1 MIKLVFGKKTA
12 PTGKK
17 YFFFG
22 LLYSYK
28 NMLKPKHPQS
38 KAQARQAH
46 SRRQRY
52 LWIGVPVLILLVI
65 VALLMSRNIKRKRLQ
80 AMDTQARTE
89 SILPVKVM
97 EVKTEDLLRQV
108 RCSGIIKAW
117 QQAII
122 LSEVAGRVKSIS
134 AKVGDLLQPDAPI
147 LKIDDEMHKYTVEQA
162 EANVLKLEAN
172 RTTSRR
178 ELKRQKSLFKNKVI
192 ADYEFDLAKAK
203 EKADLAMLNSSK
215 ASLKIARRDLRETL
229 ITSPIEGILAE
240 RFVDTGT
247 NVTPGTRVAT
257 VVEINQVKIKVGI
270 SEKEIGEIKEGQE
283 VSIETD
289 AYPGQKYTGSVYSVG
304 TKADDSTLSFPVEI
318 VVNNIQ
324 NPVLKPGMVARAI
337 IKTGIYSDV
346 MALPQEAVLNKNQQP
361 FVWIVDSGTVHKVLV
376 TPTTVAG
383 SQVII
388 NSSLKP
394 GALVVVSGLKRVFE
408 GSRVQIMEE

>member
-192 ADYEFDLAKAK
+192 ADYEFDIAKAK

-257 VVEINQVKIKVGI
+257 VVETNQVKIKVGI

-304 TKADDSTLSFPVEI
+304 TKADDSTLSFPIEI

-361 FVWIVDSGTVHKVLV
+361 FVWIVDNGTVHKVLV

>member
-203 EKADLAMLNSSK
+203 EKADLAMLNSAK

-257 VVEINQVKIKVGI
+257 VVETNQVKIKVGI

-304 TKADDSTLSFPVEI
+304 TKADDSTLSFPIEI

-361 FVWIVDSGTVHKVLV
+361 FVWIVDNGTVHKVLV

-394 GALVVVSGLKRVFE
+394 GSLVVVSGLKRVFE

>member
-257 VVEINQVKIKVGI
+257 VVETNQVKIKVGI

-289 AYPGQKYTGSVYSVG
+289 AYPGQKHTGSVYSVG
-304 TKADDSTLSFPVEI
+304 TKADDSTLSFPIEI

-361 FVWIVDSGTVHKVLV
+361 FVWIVDNGTVHKVLV

-383 SQVII
+383 SQIII

>member
-97 EVKTEDLLRQV
+97 EAKTEDLLRQV

-192 ADYEFDLAKAK
+192 ADYEFDIAKAK

-257 VVEINQVKIKVGI
+257 VVETNQVKIKVGI

-361 FVWIVDSGTVHKVLV
+361 FVWIVDNGTVHKVLV

-383 SQVII
+383 SQIII